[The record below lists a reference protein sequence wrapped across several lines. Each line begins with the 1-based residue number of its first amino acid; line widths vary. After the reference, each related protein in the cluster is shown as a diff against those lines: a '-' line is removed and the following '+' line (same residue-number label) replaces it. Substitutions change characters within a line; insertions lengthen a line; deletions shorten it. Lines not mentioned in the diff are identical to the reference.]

1 MLAPV
6 LAAALLSLVSPEP
19 DPPGGVEALAWI
31 SGCWMQTR
39 PDGFVE
45 EHWTKPAGGTLLGM
59 SRTVKAGRTS
69 EYEFLQ
75 IRDVDGRLAYVAKP
89 SGQAEDTFPM
99 KSMTDAQVVFE
110 DPKHDFPQRIIY
122 WQDRPG
128 ILRARIEGTLNGK
141 LEFEEWTWKAD
152 RLAR

>member
-6 LAAALLSLVSPEP
+6 LAAALLSMVSPAP
-19 DPPGGVEALAWI
+19 DPPGGVEALAWM
-31 SGCWMQTR
+31 SGCWMQVR

-89 SGQAEDTFPM
+89 SGQAEDTFPL

-122 WQDRPG
+122 RRNGDG
-128 ILRARIEGTLNGK
+128 SLTARIEGETGGK
-141 LEFEEWTWKAD
+141 VKGMDFPYQ
-152 RLAR
+152 RCR